1 VEDWRILH
9 NEELH
14 KLYPSP
20 NITRRMR
27 WVENVARVGKMRN
40 AVNIM
45 VENLNGSDLLEDP
58 GVDGKVVFERI
69 LWK

>member
-1 VEDWRILH
+1 
-9 NEELH
+9 
-14 KLYPSP
+14 
-20 NITRRMR
+20 
-27 WVENVARVGKMRN
+27 VENVARVGKMRN